1 MVFFFFK
8 QKTAYEMRISDW
20 SSDVCSSDLGSVNP
34 DDGFAMDWENY
45 ADKATQLKAI
55 TDEAKKADR
64 LILATDPDREGEA
77 ISWHV
82 QEVLAKRKALP
93 KTVDRVTFN
102 AITKQAVTEAI
113 EAQHALHN
121 ALTNDTHAP

>member
-1 MVFFFFK
+1 
-8 QKTAYEMRISDW
+8 
-20 SSDVCSSDLGSVNP
+20 
-34 DDGFAMDWENY
+34 MDWENY
-45 ADKATQLKAI
+45 ADKAKQLKAI

-102 AITKQAVTEAI
+102 AITKQAVTEAMK
-113 EAQHALHN
+113 APRAL
-121 ALTNDTHAP
+121 DTDQIGRTSFRESVCQYV